1 MHLSL
6 PNREL
11 ALKIMR
17 ISFFQ
22 YLIMVSFLNL
32 SWAGNGKAQALLNKA
47 VTLSVHDE
55 TLETVLSQLE
65 KQSGT
70 RFLYSREVIGSER
83 KITCTMER
91 EKLSKVLKHILVP
104 LNLKYEVLSRQ
115 IIIKRSARDGQ
126 PADDLTSDGSLLAFP
141 PFTVSG
147 KVTDEA
153 GEGLPGVSVVIKG
166 TQQGLITDADGAFSI
181 EVPDENAILV
191 FSFVGYVSQEIIVG
205 GRSVLDVSLQADEQ
219 TLKEVVVVGYGT
231 QKKVNLTGAVSV
243 VKGESLINRSV
254 TGTVD
259 ALQGVLPGVV
269 VTKTTGSPGQ
279 EKYNIQIRGMTS
291 ATNNPVLVL
300 VDGIEGNIDDVR
312 PEDVESISVLKDAA
326 SAAIYGAKAAGGVI
340 LITTKT
346 GKAGKVSIEF
356 NSYYTLAKLGRTQER
371 ISSYQAGLMRNEA
384 EINSGGSAPLSD
396 ENLAKLADPNIEWD
410 TDPSNPNYF
419 RYWGD
424 YDYKKLVL
432 KEFTPMMSHNLSI
445 SGGSEKT
452 TFRIS
457 GTYFKNS
464 GSIKIGPDSNTKYAG
479 RLNLNTKINDYL
491 ELSNVFSYSN
501 NRIEKPKQNLDGDY
515 GLWSYIFTYP
525 GVAPLY
531 DPNGHLAF
539 GVRVGTF
546 DGRIKFFQYDYTR
559 GFQRWNENNLRG
571 SSTLTIK
578 NLVRGLQFRLVGGID
593 ANFDENFFHSKD
605 IEYFGVDESVLGY
618 NSGTN
623 ITKGHAYD
631 ALKEFQFLADY
642 GFQVKNHDVSLF
654 AGYSVQD
661 YRYNYFDGY
670 IQDLVNENL
679 PSFDWAS
686 KDNMRMSD
694 DAASSRYQSF
704 FGRLKYNFDDRYL
717 IETNVR
723 YDGSSKLNPDDRYRL
738 FPSASAAWRASEENW
753 FHVPAISELKLRGSF
768 GQLGNAN
775 AIGNY
780 DYIPLLSV
788 NNNMIIG
795 SNAGV
800 EQRAQYIYQNQL
812 ASRNITWETVQSSNI
827 GVDVGL
833 LNNKLTVEG
842 DYYVKRN
849 KNMLAAVAFPS
860 TLGVGVG
867 NQNVGELKTWGWEV
881 NVGWRDAKR
890 AFTYWVNANI
900 DDSQNELVEY
910 LGATVIQPGTR
921 RLLEG
926 YPINSLFGYKTD
938 GLFQTEEEVN
948 AHAFQSS
955 LTGPGDVKY
964 IDLNKDGKIT
974 SGSQTEADHGDL
986 VYLGNSNPR
995 YNFGV
1000 RGGFNWKGVDFSLF
1014 LQGVGKRVFMLDDQL
1029 IMPYSYAEFGP
1040 QRHNLD
1046 YWTPENRDAFW
1057 PRLLIRGTHNF
1068 MPSDKWIQDA
1078 AYLRIKDIQIGYTI
1092 ADRLVSRFGVSKLRF
1107 YVAGHD
1113 VWETTAT
1120 LDFIDPETPN
1130 QATWQYPFRRS
1141 YSIGLNLNF

>member
-1 MHLSL
+1 MYLSIL
-6 PNREL
+6 NREV

-22 YLIMVSFLNL
+22 YLILVSFLQL
-32 SWAGNGKAQALLNKA
+32 SWAGDGKAQQALNKS
-47 VTLSVHDE
+47 VTLSVRE
-55 TLETVLSQLE
+55 QTLEDVLLQLE
-65 KQSGT
+65 IQSGT
-70 RFLYSREVIGSER
+70 RFLYSREVIGSQR
-83 KITCTMER
+83 KISCALEN
-91 EKLSKVLKHILVP
+91 EKLSKVLKQILHP
-104 LNLKYEVLSRQ
+104 LNLKYEVLSKQ
-115 IIIKRSARDGQ
+115 IIIKKNPREAQR
-126 PADDLTSDGSLLAFP
+126 LSDALEEPTINPVFAIM
-141 PFTVSG
+141 VSG
-147 KVTDEA
+147 KVTDGN

-166 TQQGLITDADGAFSI
+166 TQQGLITDVDGEFAI
-181 EVPDENAILV
+181 EVPDENSILV
-191 FSFVGYVSQEIIVG
+191 FSFVGYLSQEVVVG
-205 GRSVLDVSLQADEQ
+205 NRSSIDVSLQPDET
-219 TLKEVVVVGYGT
+219 TLKEVVVIGYGT
-231 QKKVNLTGAVSV
+231 QRKVNLTGAVSV
-243 VKGESLINRSV
+243 VKGESLINRPV

-269 VTKTTGSPGQ
+269 VTKATGSPGQ
-279 EKYNIQIRGMTS
+279 EKYDIQIRGMTS

-300 VDGIEGNIDDVR
+300 VDGIEGDINDVR

-340 LITTKT
+340 LITTKS
-346 GKAGKVSIEF
+346 GKAGKISIEF

-371 ISSYQAGLMRNEA
+371 ISSYQAGRMRNEA

-432 KEFTPMMSHNLSI
+432 KTYTPMMSHNLSI
-445 SGGSEKT
+445 SGGTDKT

-479 RLNLNTKINDYL
+479 RLNLNTKISEYL

-501 NRIEKPKQNLDGDY
+501 NQILKPKQNLDGDY
-515 GLWSYIFTYP
+515 GLWSYVFTYP

-546 DGRIKFFQYDYTR
+546 DGRIKFFQYDFAHGT
-559 GFQRWNENNLRG
+559 QLWNENNLRG

-578 NLVRGLQFRLVGGID
+578 NLVKGLQFRIVGGID
-593 ANFDENFFHSKD
+593 ANFDETLLHSKA
-605 IEYFGVDESVLGY
+605 IEYYGVDESILGY
-618 NSGTN
+618 NTGTN
-623 ITKGHAYD
+623 VTKGQANS

-642 GFQVKNHDVSLF
+642 NLQIKDHGISLF
-654 AGYSVQD
+654 GGYSVQD

-670 IQDLVNENL
+670 IQDLVSEDL

-686 KDNMRMSD
+686 KDNMKLTD

-738 FPSASAAWRASEENW
+738 FPSASAAWRASEEAW
-753 FHVPAISELKLRGSF
+753 FDIPVISEMKLRGSF

-788 NNNMIIG
+788 NNNMILG
-795 SNAGV
+795 SNAGT
-800 EQRAQYIYQNQL
+800 EQRAQYIYQSQL
-812 ASRNITWETVQSSNI
+812 ASRNITWETVESSNI
-827 GVDVGL
+827 GLDVGL
-833 LNNKLTVEG
+833 FNNKLTVEG
-842 DYYVKRN
+842 DYYIKRN

-867 NQNVGELKTWGWEV
+867 NQNVGELKTWGWEL
-881 NVGWRDAKR
+881 NVGWRDTKR
-890 AFTYWVNANI
+890 SFTYWVNANI

-926 YPINSLFGYKTD
+926 YPINSLFGYMTD
-938 GLFQTEEEVN
+938 GLFQTEEEVDG
-948 AHAFQSS
+948 HAFQSS
-955 LTGPGDVKY
+955 LTGAGDVKY
-964 IDLNKDGKIT
+964 VDRNNDGKIT

-995 YNFGV
+995 YNFGI
-1000 RGGFNWKGVDFSLF
+1000 RGGFNWKGFDFSLF
-1014 LQGVGKRVFMLDDQL
+1014 LQGVGKRVFMLDEQL

-1040 QRHNLD
+1040 QKHNMD

-1057 PRLLIRGTHNF
+1057 PRLMVRGTHNF
-1068 MPSDKWIQDA
+1068 LPSDKWIQDA
-1078 AYLRIKDIQIGYTI
+1078 AYLRIKDIQVGYTI
-1092 ADRLVSRFGVSKLRF
+1092 ADRLVSRLGITKLRV
-1107 YVAGHD
+1107 YAAGHD
-1113 VWETTAT
+1113 VWETTGT

-1141 YSIGLNLNF
+1141 YSVGLNLNF